1 VPLNFISFCWRHC
14 TDALLRRPSVQP
26 VLKTWLLHTW
36 HRLWT
41 IVWSLHRCL
50 FMPRRF
56 NRCYWVFLTWLS
68 IARPFHRCSIVGSS
82 ETHRLDRCLCVGLTG
97 ATTSATLVQLVAA
110 IFLILQKYSISR
122 FYYATVDW
130 TWRLDG
136 DLDMVPW
143 RWFGRGIL
151 TSWRW
156 FGLFASTVDWI
167 WCLYGELDIFDFIH
181 GT

>member
-1 VPLNFISFCWRHC
+1 MPLNFISFCWRHC
-14 TDALLRRPSVQP
+14 TDALLRWPSVQL
-26 VLKTWLLHTW
+26 VMKTWLLYTW

-68 IARPFHRCSIVGSS
+68 IARPISPMLKRRFIRDPSVRPMPLRRFNRCNYFCCTCPTCCGDLFNTSKIFS
-82 ETHRLDRCLCVGLTG
+82 LD
-97 ATTSATLVQLVAA
+97 
-110 IFLILQKYSISR
+110 

-130 TWRLDG
+130 AWRLNG
-136 DLDMVPW
+136 DLDMVP
-143 RWFGRGIL
+143 
-151 TSWRW
+151 WRW

-167 WCLYGELDIFDFIH
+167 WRLYGELDIFDFIH
-181 GT
+181 GI